1 MLICDITALINTLE
15 EKFIIRLHT
24 KRLEVTK
31 LPSSQQYMAVSH
43 TRFYAIKQRKRK
55 KKPKHLIYFATKFK
69 GKKLGSFFKQYS
81 KSGSLLLKWLSL
93 GKRAGG
99 GLWVLFDFQDTF
111 DISVTVSPGM
121 WLPLRKERWGDPLL
135 GVH

>member
-1 MLICDITALINTLE
+1 MGNSERVLA
-15 EKFIIRLHT
+15 IR
-24 KRLEVTK
+24 RG
-31 LPSSQQYMAVSH
+31 
-43 TRFYAIKQRKRK
+43 KRK
-55 KKPKHLIYFATKFK
+55 NKTQTCAGSHVLRTYFATKFK

-93 GKRAGG
+93 GKRVGG

-121 WLPLRKERWGDPLL
+121 WLPLRKQRWGDPLL